1 MRAKRKTAIVEDS
14 RFLDHR
20 GPANHPERPD
30 RLAAVADA
38 LAARDGELTR
48 IAPRAAT
55 HDEILRVHSR
65 GHLDEIAAA
74 VRSAPGQLDADT
86 YVSSE
91 SFEVA
96 RLAAGGAADLA
107 LRVARGEL
115 ATGLA
120 AIRPP
125 GHHAEPDRAMG
136 FCLFNNVAIA
146 ARALQHEQGV
156 EKILIIDWDVHHGNG
171 TQHYFDA
178 DPSVLY
184 ASTHQFPFYPG
195 TGAIGESGVGRGE
208 GYTLNV
214 PLPAGCGDTEYVGAF
229 QHLIVPA
236 AESFEPELIL
246 ISSGFDAHRDDP
258 LAAMNVTR
266 AGYRGMAAIVRAL
279 AEDLCGGRLVFVLE
293 GGYAASGLRD
303 GVGAVLEVMLADDAP
318 EVPETTPVFP
328 DSTLGQVVERVS
340 SVHR

>member
-91 SFEVA
+91 SLKVA
-96 RLAAGGAADLA
+96 NLAAGGAADLA
-107 LRVARGEL
+107 LRVARGEF

-178 DPSVLY
+178 DPSVFY

-266 AGYRGMAAIVRAL
+266 AGYRGMAAIVRSL

-328 DSTLGQVVERVS
+328 DSTLEQVIERVS
-340 SVHR
+340 SAHR